1 MKLHLDR
8 TGDDEVRIE
17 IVPLIDVIFC
27 ILTFFILAAV
37 TFTRQQAIEVDLP
50 ASSTARPQMRQ
61 LAIVVINPSRQLLVE
76 GQPVTEAELVAY
88 IQRFVQEQPEGRVA
102 LYGSNLAF
110 YSDVLGV
117 LDLLRE
123 VAGDRVVLATR
134 PPDDQPLGELEDFN
148 PFGGGLDRPSA
159 PGTTPLPGQPTTP
172 LVPGTPQPG
181 MPSNGGDLGPFPGG
195 APGERDRGLDR
206 GLDGGAPIP
215 PAPIP

>member
-8 TGDDEVRIE
+8 AGDDEVRIE

-50 ASSTARPQMRQ
+50 QSTTARPQMRK

-76 GQPVTEAELVAY
+76 GQPVTEAQLVAY
-88 IQRFVQEQPEGRVA
+88 VQRFVQEQPDGRVA

-110 YSDVLGV
+110 YSDVLGI

-134 PPDDQPLGELEDFN
+134 PADDQRLGEMDNFD
-148 PFGGGLDRPSA
+148 PFGGGPNGPNSPSSPA
-159 PGTTPLPGQPTTP
+159 EPLPGQFPSAP
-172 LVPGTPQPG
+172 LPGA
-181 MPSNGGDLGPFPGG
+181 PSGTGEGDLGPFPGDG
-195 APGERDRGLDR
+195 EPGRGSGDVPIPA
-206 GLDGGAPIP
+206 APIP
-215 PAPIP
+215 